1 MINPPDIE
9 AGYSCPLCNGHKDH
23 EFVWHEL
30 AQAYV
35 CFGCRCEIDYG
46 LDFEQQPTAD
56 DYNCYDTIERLL
68 ERLRINYEE
77 LQRRHKNLVL
87 QIEP

>member
-1 MINPPDIE
+1 MVTAWNGNRSQRNLIVMTTSPQNNSE
-9 AGYSCPLCNGHKDH
+9 YHCPLCVGHDDY

-35 CFGCRCEIDYG
+35 CFGCRCEIDCG

-56 DYNCYDTIERLL
+56 DYNCYDTI
-68 ERLRINYEE
+68 
-77 LQRRHKNLVL
+77 
-87 QIEP
+87 